1 MGDFYM
7 IGRIINGKYKITEK
21 LGTGGAG
28 DVYKA
33 YHIHLKTPWALKI
46 VSLDNGMLNELEV
59 LKKLNHAA
67 FPRLVDVIEENG
79 ENILVFDFYEG
90 LNLQKVLEQYGAI
103 DEERVRYIA
112 SQILDALAYLHTYSP
127 EPIIYR
133 DLKPSNLI
141 LLPDDVVKLIDF
153 GTARLFKPGHSDDT
167 VYLGTPGYAAPE
179 QYGIGQT
186 DTRTDFYNFGMTLF
200 HLVTGRH
207 PLQCNDTPAIQI
219 LNAAGV
225 STNLSTI
232 ILKCISKD
240 PADRY
245 SHIEQIKKDFNSFTN
260 QNMIVAPKAAG
271 KNAVE
276 ISISGIQRGLG
287 VTHFCMLFGIWLK
300 KQGFRTA
307 VVEFSENH
315 DGMTLCRLVEKQNQV
330 SKYGFFQIHGLSIF
344 PAMCEE
350 KFDAFKRADY
360 DYVLLDYGVH
370 DEFNLRMMRRS
381 DIRLIMAPGADWKLG
396 QLGQF
401 LEKHRGILKEKNTY
415 LGFPLQNHKSMQII
429 QSWFRLSNMIT
440 IPYAVNPWKVD
451 NTTDSELQCLYQK
464 FFETECTNNHAG
476 KRRSM

>member
-1 MGDFYM
+1 M
-7 IGRIINGKYKITEK
+7 IGKMIGGKYNITEK
-21 LGTGGAG
+21 LGTGGSG
-28 DVYKA
+28 RVYKA
-33 YHIHLKTPWALKI
+33 YHTQLKTPWALKI
-46 VSLDNGMLNELEV
+46 VSFENSMHNELEV
-59 LKKLNHAA
+59 LKKLNHPA

-79 ENILVFDFYEG
+79 ESILVFDFYEG

-103 DEERVRYIA
+103 DEERVCYIA
-112 SQILDALAYLHTYSP
+112 SQILDALAYLHTFSP

-141 LLPDDVVKLIDF
+141 LLPNDVVKLIDF
-153 GTARLFKPGHSDDT
+153 GTARLFKQNHHDDT

-186 DTRTDFYNFGMTLF
+186 DIRTDFYNLGMTLF

-207 PLQCNDTPAIQI
+207 PLQCDDASAGQI
-219 LNAAGV
+219 LNEAGV
-225 STNLSTI
+225 STNLSAI

-245 SHIEQIKKDFNSFTN
+245 SYIEQIKQDFNGLTN
-260 QNMIVAPKAAG
+260 QNVFIAPKAAG

-276 ISISGIQRGLG
+276 ISISGIQSGLG

-307 VVEFSENH
+307 VVELCENH
-315 DGMTLCRLVEKQNQV
+315 DGMALCRLVEKQNHV
-330 SKYGFFQIHGLSIF
+330 SKNGFFQIHGLSIF

-350 KFDAFKRADY
+350 QFDGFRRADY

-370 DEFNLRMMRRS
+370 DEFNSRMMRRS

-396 QLGQF
+396 QLGKF
-401 LEKHRGILKEKNTY
+401 MEKHNSILMEKNTY

-451 NTTDSELQCLYQK
+451 NTTNSELQCLYQK
-464 FFETECTNNHAG
+464 FFQTELNKNHTG